1 MDRVIIIRV
10 VVTTITTNGTF
21 NYINETYDQFKPE

>member
-10 VVTTITTNGTF
+10 VVTTIRNNGTF
-21 NYINETYDQFKPE
+21 NFINETMKKKLE